1 MVWGRGLQASPIQHG
16 PHPHQ
21 LLFCGPWST
30 LGSHPARYM
39 NHSCSSTP
47 TLKMRELKL
56 WELLF
61 RSSRSSSEA
70 RNRGLQDSPNIA
82 LSSEVVFRNT
92 TEATENDSSGWYKKR
107 NFSHRKRWGS
117 VSPREAQL
125 IPGTQLTSEGIA
137 IYIYVMAVTLN
148 IHRMPRARAAA
159 EASRVIYGMA
169 VLSSGCEEGPQ
180 NSATPPARKEWLFLS
195 DTMVSSVPP
204 RQYLWG
210 GGSLF

>member
-47 TLKMRELKL
+47 TSKMRELKL

-92 TEATENDSSGWYKKR
+92 TEATENDSSGWYKKET
-107 NFSHRKRWGS
+107 
-117 VSPREAQL
+117 SPTGRGEALFPRGKLSWFLVHSSPLRGLQFTSTSWQL
-125 IPGTQLTSEGIA
+125 HWTFTVCQGPGRLQRLLE
-137 IYIYVMAVTLN
+137 
-148 IHRMPRARAAA
+148 
-159 EASRVIYGMA
+159 
-169 VLSSGCEEGPQ
+169 
-180 NSATPPARKEWLFLS
+180 LF
-195 DTMVSSVPP
+195 TA
-204 RQYLWG
+204 RQYSAQGLRRG
-210 GGSLF
+210 PKTRPLPLPGRSGFS